1 MIGGRERKHAGKV
14 WGYPH
19 HAYGRASA
27 GLCRL
32 RDRAAAA
39 EIARPLGCTR
49 RGRRAP
55 HGEARRHGRE
65 WRASALRRSDAGLTA
80 GVAASSAKAGPGT
93 LAVTEDRVF
102 GPGGEAIA
110 RRFCTARPAVWRDP
124 FIVDRSCPS
133 DCDIELPAGG
143 WRCAV

>member
-55 HGEARRHGRE
+55 HGEARRHDRE

-80 GVAASSAKAGPGT
+80 GAAASSATAGPGS
-93 LAVTEDRVF
+93 LAGIDDRVL
-102 GPGGEAIA
+102 GAGGGGL
-110 RRFCTARPAVWRDP
+110 VWR
-124 FIVDRSCPS
+124 
-133 DCDIELPAGG
+133 
-143 WRCAV
+143 